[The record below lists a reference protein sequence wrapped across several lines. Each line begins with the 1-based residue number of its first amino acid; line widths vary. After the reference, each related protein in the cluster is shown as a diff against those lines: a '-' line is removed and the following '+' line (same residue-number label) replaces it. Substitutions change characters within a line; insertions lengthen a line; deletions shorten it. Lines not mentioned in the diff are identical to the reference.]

1 MKRHCGDNIEQS
13 MSVGIVCVCVVLG
26 VCEGD
31 MCSVFIFNAQ
41 VEVNAVA

>member
-1 MKRHCGDNIEQS
+1 M
-13 MSVGIVCVCVVLG
+13 GITLSRVCLWACVCVVLG